1 MDKKERQELELFA
14 TQVRRDVLG
23 MFRQIGYGHLGG
35 SMSIVEVLTVLY
47 KKHMKYDPKNPHWE
61 GRDWLVLSKG
71 HAGPAL
77 YSTLAECGFFDPQ
90 LLLTL
95 NEGGTT
101 LPSHPD
107 RNKTPGVDAT
117 TGSLGQ
123 GTSVACGIATG
134 LRLAQKD
141 DQYVYLI
148 VGDGELNEGQCWEAF
163 QYLAHFKLNNCIVFI
178 DENKKQLDGE
188 TKDIINP
195 FDIQKKLTAFG
206 FKTLRVK
213 GNSLEEIDRAITEQK
228 QVKDQ
233 AVAIVLD
240 TIKGQGLP
248 YFEQLGDNHAVKF
261 SSEELKRELE
271 NAIQNLD
278 EVICGGEK
286 RCSN

>member
-1 MDKKERQELELFA
+1 MDKKELQELELFA
-14 TQVRRDVLG
+14 AHVRRDVLG

-77 YSTLAECGFFDPQ
+77 YSTLAECGFFDRE

-95 NEGGTT
+95 NEGGTM

-134 LRLAQKD
+134 LRLAQKN
-141 DQYVYLI
+141 DQYVYMI

-178 DENKKQLDGE
+178 DENKKQLDGQ
-188 TKDIINP
+188 TKDIMNP
-195 FDIQKKLTAFG
+195 FDIKEKLTAFG

-213 GNSLEEIDRAITEQK
+213 GDSLEEIDRAIAEQK

-248 YFEQLGDNHAVKF
+248 YFEALTDNHAVKF
-261 SSEELKRELE
+261 GTEELKRELE
-271 NAIQNLD
+271 SAIGKLD
-278 EVICGGEK
+278 EVICEGEK